1 MYKKT
6 CHGAL
11 PSASFTFCFEGI
23 CVTIFL
29 VGKTNLKLKIENPS
43 HESSNIIDQLH
54 LHISK
59 PTDKLC

>member
-11 PSASFTFCFEGI
+11 PSAEGI

-29 VGKTNLKLKIENPS
+29 VKQINKSEIENPS
-43 HESSNIIDQLH
+43 HESLNIVDQLH